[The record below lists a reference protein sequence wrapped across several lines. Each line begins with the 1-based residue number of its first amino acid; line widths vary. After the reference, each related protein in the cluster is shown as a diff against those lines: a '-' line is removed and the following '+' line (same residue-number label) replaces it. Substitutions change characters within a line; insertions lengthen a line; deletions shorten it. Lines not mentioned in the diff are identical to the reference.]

1 MHINQDEF
9 PEAYRKY
16 SYKKLVIMSGS
27 ILLLAVIMILSI
39 SLGAVSIPYLDVIK
53 TLIGINE
60 TQQWNIII
68 WNIRLPQVLAAIVAG
83 VGLSVCGVV
92 MQSILKNP
100 LGSPFTL
107 GISHA
112 AAFGAALS
120 VMILNTGSMHSSVKD
135 AVHIHNPYATTFSA
149 FIFCLIA
156 TIIIMAVSKIKRASP
171 EVIILTG
178 VALGSLFTAG
188 TMFMQYFADDT
199 QLAAMVF
206 WTFGD
211 LGRASWVELQ
221 FISVITASALVFFLY
236 NRWNYN
242 AMAAGDETAKGLG
255 VHVARV
261 RIWGMIIAS
270 LLTAGTIS
278 FLGVIGFVGLVCPHM
293 ARRIIGDDHRQLLPF
308 ASIVGAILLLAADTV
323 GRIIMSP
330 HTLPVAILTS
340 FLGVPGFVYLLVKK
354 RHT

>member
-1 MHINQDEF
+1 MHIDLNQF
-9 PEAYRKY
+9 PEAYKKY
-16 SYKKLVIMSGS
+16 SRKKQFLILGSLV
-27 ILLLAVIMILSI
+27 LLAFVAIISI
-39 SLGAVSIPYLDVIK
+39 SIGAVAISPIDVIK
-53 TLIGINE
+53 TLIGQND
-60 TQQWNIII
+60 TKQWDIII
-68 WNIRLPQVLAAIVAG
+68 WNIRLPQVLTAIVSG
-83 VGLSVCGVV
+83 VGLSVCGVA

-120 VMILNTGSMHSSVKD
+120 VMIFSTGVMQSSIKD
-135 AVHIHNPYATTFSA
+135 AVQINNPYATTFSA
-149 FIFCLIA
+149 FLFCLIA
-156 TIIIMAVSKIKRASP
+156 TAIIMVVAKIKRSSP

-211 LGRASWVELQ
+211 LARASWGELQ
-221 FISVITASALVFFLY
+221 FISIITGAALLFFFY

-255 VHVARV
+255 VHVERV
-261 RIWGMIIAS
+261 RILGMIIAS
-270 LLTAGTIS
+270 LLTAAIIS
-278 FLGVIGFVGLVCPHM
+278 FLGVIGFVGLVCPHI
-293 ARRIIGDDHRQLLPF
+293 ARRIIGDDHRQLIPF
-308 ASIVGAILLLAADTV
+308 AAVVGAILLLAADTV
-323 GRIIMSP
+323 GRCIMAP

-340 FLGVPGFVYLLVKK
+340 FLGVPIFIYLLVKG
-354 RHT
+354 RHK